1 METGQY
7 ACMSKDTD
15 EFRKQ
20 AEDCRKFAAL
30 SLNDSAFW
38 LELAEDWT
46 KLAQEGDL
54 GLFRP
59 VHKCSGELPRRRQY
73 FRCPKAPS

>member
-20 AEDCRKFAAL
+20 AEDCQKFAAL
-30 SLNDSAFW
+30 SLKDRAFW

-46 KLAQEGDL
+46 KLAQEG
-54 GLFRP
+54 GLAKR
-59 VHKCSGELPRRRQY
+59 H
-73 FRCPKAPS
+73 

>member
-7 ACMSKDTD
+7 VCMSNAD

-30 SLNDSAFW
+30 RLNDRAFW
-38 LELAEDWT
+38 LELAEDWI

-54 GLFRP
+54 AK
-59 VHKCSGELPRRRQY
+59 HQ
-73 FRCPKAPS
+73 

>member
-20 AEDCRKFAAL
+20 AKDCRKFAAL
-30 SLNDSAFW
+30 SLNDRAFW

-54 GLFRP
+54 AKR
-59 VHKCSGELPRRRQY
+59 H
-73 FRCPKAPS
+73 

>member
-1 METGQY
+1 MAQGMQQGSAAQPSDQNRPPTATETGQY
-7 ACMSKDTD
+7 ACMSKETD

-30 SLNDSAFW
+30 KLNDRAFW
-38 LELAEDWT
+38 LELAEDWM

-54 GLFRP
+54 AKR
-59 VHKCSGELPRRRQY
+59 H
-73 FRCPKAPS
+73 

>member
-7 ACMSKDTD
+7 VCMSKDAD

-30 SLNDSAFW
+30 RLNDRAFW
-38 LELAEDWT
+38 LELAEDWM

-54 GLFRP
+54 AK
-59 VHKCSGELPRRRQY
+59 HQ
-73 FRCPKAPS
+73 

>member
-7 ACMSKDTD
+7 ARMSKDND
-15 EFRKQ
+15 EFRKL

-30 SLNDSAFW
+30 KSNDRAFW
-38 LELAEDWT
+38 LELAEDWM

-54 GLFRP
+54 AKR
-59 VHKCSGELPRRRQY
+59 H
-73 FRCPKAPS
+73 

>member
-1 METGQY
+1 
-7 ACMSKDTD
+7 MSKDTN

-20 AEDCRKFAAL
+20 AENCRKFAAL
-30 SLNDSAFW
+30 SLNDRAFW

-54 GLFRP
+54 AKR
-59 VHKCSGELPRRRQY
+59 H
-73 FRCPKAPS
+73 

>member
-15 EFRKQ
+15 EFRKL

-30 SLNDSAFW
+30 KLNDRAFW
-38 LELAEDWT
+38 LELADET
-46 KLAQEGDL
+46 RPRGRSREAPLAG
-54 GLFRP
+54 
-59 VHKCSGELPRRRQY
+59 Y
-73 FRCPKAPS
+73 FRQSTNARAQ